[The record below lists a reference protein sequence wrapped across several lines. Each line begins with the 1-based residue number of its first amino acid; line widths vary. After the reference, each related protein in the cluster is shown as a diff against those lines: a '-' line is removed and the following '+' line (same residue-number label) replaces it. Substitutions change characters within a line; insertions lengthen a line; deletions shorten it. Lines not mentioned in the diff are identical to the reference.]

1 MQSRSNARLK
11 TKKDAKCT
19 MMLSCN
25 VRVQAISR
33 SRVNMYL
40 SKIAVSVSL
49 KRIHAIELTIN
60 ISRSVVSLAASQSWL
75 TDHICPEQ

>member
-1 MQSRSNARLK
+1 MQSRNNARLK

-40 SKIAVSVSL
+40 LKIAVSVSL
-49 KRIHAIELTIN
+49 KTIHAIELT
-60 ISRSVVSLAASQSWL
+60 ISRSVVSLAASQGWL